1 MKIINGEKLVLSS
14 PLNHNSLYSQSPA
27 LFFVTEG
34 AVYFGDR
41 QICHGQGFFL
51 SAFTRVSF
59 AEDGVFPATVYKF
72 ELELERNSKLLRAIG
87 FDLPYRGFNTASSEK
102 ALAVA
107 QALCQDTYISLSEDF
122 DTAAASLLLSLVSP
136 PQSADVL
143 PDYGNAHV
151 NRVAEYI
158 EENFASSL
166 RVETLAE
173 LMGLDRM
180 YLRNLFVKHTGMS
193 TMEYIMNTRMTHAKR
208 LLEDESMTVGAVA
221 NAVGYTDVLCFSKAF
236 KNFTGQS
243 PSEYRAGN
251 RKREER
257 KQSNQ
262 VPVFI
267 L

>member
-1 MKIINGEKLVLSS
+1 MKIINGEKLMISS
-14 PLNHNSLYSQSPA
+14 PLNHNFLYSQSPA

-34 AVYFGDR
+34 AVYFDDR
-41 QICHGQGFFL
+41 QVSEGQGFFL
-51 SAFTRVSF
+51 SALTRTSF

-72 ELELERNSKLLRAIG
+72 ELDFEHNTKLLRARG
-87 FDLPYRGFNTASSEK
+87 LDLPHRVFNTISTEK
-102 ALAVA
+102 AIDVI
-107 QALCQDTYISLSEDF
+107 QALCQDVYVNLSEEF
-122 DTAAASLLLSLVSP
+122 DTAAASLLISLVSP

-151 NRVAEYI
+151 NRIAEYI
-158 EENFASSL
+158 EENFASPL
-166 RVETLAE
+166 RVESLAE

-180 YLRNLFVKHTGMS
+180 YMRNLFVKHTGMS

-208 LLEDESMTVGAVA
+208 MLEDDSMTVGTVA

-236 KNFTGQS
+236 KNFTGVS
-243 PSEYRAGN
+243 PSEYRSGN
-251 RKREER
+251 RKRDER
-257 KQSNQ
+257 RQSNQ